1 MGSDYYSKTEV
12 LLETNQIHFGYF
24 RKRAQ
29 RERLWFN
36 LEIKVIK
43 GLTGEEGTPLKK
55 ITL

>member
-1 MGSDYYSKTEV
+1 MGSDYDSKSEV

-24 RKRAQ
+24 RKWAQ
-29 RERLWFN
+29 RERLWLK

>member
-1 MGSDYYSKTEV
+1 MGSDHDSKTEE
-12 LLETNQIHFGYF
+12 LLETNQIHSGYF

-29 RERLWFN
+29 RERLWLK

-43 GLTGEEGTPLKK
+43 GLTGEEGTLLKK

>member
-1 MGSDYYSKTEV
+1 MGSDYYSKTEA

>member
-1 MGSDYYSKTEV
+1 MGSDHDSKTEE

-29 RERLWFN
+29 RERLWLK